1 MFLVDKTPLY
11 PIEGFNILDSFVVAL
26 VAIAI
31 VFLVL
36 IVIIGVA
43 SVFSKIVKEVEYR
56 KNINPRPENAL
67 LNEDEDA
74 VVAVMVAT
82 IDYHREFKKDARL
95 VKITR
100 IEEDC

>member
-1 MFLVDKTPLY
+1 MFFANKTPLY
-11 PIEGFNILDSFVVAL
+11 PVEGFNIIDALIVAFI
-26 VAIAI
+26 AILI

-36 IVIIGVA
+36 VVIIAVA
-43 SVFSKIVKEVEYR
+43 SLFSKIIKEIDYR
-56 KNINPRPENAL
+56 KNINPRPENSL

-82 IDYHREFKKDARL
+82 IDYHRENKVDARL

-100 IEEDC
+100 IEED